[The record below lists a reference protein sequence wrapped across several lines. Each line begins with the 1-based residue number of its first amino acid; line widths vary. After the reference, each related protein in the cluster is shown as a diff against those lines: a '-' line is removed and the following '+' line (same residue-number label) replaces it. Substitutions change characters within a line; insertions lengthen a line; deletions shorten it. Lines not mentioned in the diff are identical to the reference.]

1 MQETERERELGKEER
16 REERREEQK
25 EERREERKEGVTALA
40 PRKDSKGRWL
50 PGVSGNPAGSAS
62 VARRHETAII
72 EAIKARVSPDDLA
85 DGLAWLINPANHPP
99 NTWRPIHAGLEL
111 VLKYTVGPAPA
122 RAPEAENTID
132 VILARMREAK

>member
-1 MQETERERELGKEER
+1 MKETEQEREVGKEAGRDER
-16 REERREEQK
+16 RDERK
-25 EERREERKEGVTALA
+25 EERKEGVTALA

-50 PGVSGNPAGSAS
+50 PGVSGNPAGSVS